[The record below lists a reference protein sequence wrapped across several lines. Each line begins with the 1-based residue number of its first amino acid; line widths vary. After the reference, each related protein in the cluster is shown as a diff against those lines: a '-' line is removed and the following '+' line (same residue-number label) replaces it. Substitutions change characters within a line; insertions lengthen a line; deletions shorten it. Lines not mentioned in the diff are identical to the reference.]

1 MNPAPPLPQT
11 DDFRLEH
18 LSVSARHRRLL
29 RTFKVGNNA
38 KGLEEYLKKWA
49 LRDEL
54 VGDSRT
60 YLVIDAVSG
69 ELACYFSLRT
79 GLIPI
84 KNPDGTLGTV
94 SALELA
100 NFAANAAYVES
111 RRPMKHIGAHVFSAF
126 ILPLAKSVSAL
137 AGARCLCVY
146 ALPVRKL
153 VDYYGK
159 LGFSRLPPEQE
170 QFVHGRIKP
179 DYDKGCIFMYQP
191 L

>member
-1 MNPAPPLPQT
+1 MNSVSPLPQT
-11 DDFRLEH
+11 DDFLLEH
-18 LSVSARHRRLL
+18 LSGSARHRRLL
-29 RTFKVGNNA
+29 RMFRAGNNA
-38 KGLEEYLKKWA
+38 DGLEAYLKNWA

-54 VGDSRT
+54 AGDSRT

-69 ELACYFSLRT
+69 DLTCYFSLRT

-84 KNPDGTLGTV
+84 RNPDGTLGTV

-100 NFAANAAYVES
+100 NFAVNAAYVES
-111 RRPMKHIGAHVFSAF
+111 RRPMKRIGAYVFSAF
-126 ILPLAKSVSAL
+126 ILPLAKSVSEL
-137 AGARCLCVY
+137 VGARCLCVY

-159 LGFSRLPPEQE
+159 LGFSRLPSEQE

-179 DYDKGCIFMYQP
+179 DYDKDCVFMYQP